1 MVTYGQSDVP
11 NWEIQEVMED
21 VKIIE
26 KRRHT
31 DKRETLSNPSLRK
44 NPMVPDGSEAP
55 VIYRSLGTYRSYR
68 KVSEK
73 TGDVAWI

>member
-1 MVTYGQSDVP
+1 MDTYGQSDVP
-11 NWEIQEVMED
+11 NWEIREVMED

-44 NPMVPDGSEAP
+44 NPFRVAAGARPEA
-55 VIYRSLGTYRSYR
+55 G
-68 KVSEK
+68 
-73 TGDVAWI
+73 

>member
-1 MVTYGQSDVP
+1 MVTYGQSDVL
-11 NWEIQEVMED
+11 NWEIREVMED

-44 NPMVPDGSEAP
+44 NPFQVAAGARPEA
-55 VIYRSLGTYRSYR
+55 G
-68 KVSEK
+68 
-73 TGDVAWI
+73 

>member
-11 NWEIQEVMED
+11 NWEIREVMED

-44 NPMVPDGSEAP
+44 NPFRADAGARPEA
-55 VIYRSLGTYRSYR
+55 G
-68 KVSEK
+68 
-73 TGDVAWI
+73 

>member
-1 MVTYGQSDVP
+1 MDTYGQSDVP

-44 NPMVPDGSEAP
+44 NPFRADAGARPEA
-55 VIYRSLGTYRSYR
+55 G
-68 KVSEK
+68 
-73 TGDVAWI
+73 